1 MPMPH
6 VEERKAIG
14 QLLGQLRRQR
24 NLSQEELARRLGVSR
39 AFISQVEA
47 GKKNISRAKLPYV
60 ASVLGLSSA
69 ESNTLFEVV
78 DLSRGTLTLPETMP
92 FTVRREFLRLIQ
104 CNGQPSLG
112 SWSVLERKLAQIAP
126 VSE

>member
-1 MPMPH
+1 MP
-6 VEERKAIG
+6 EERKTIG
-14 QLLGQLRRQR
+14 HLLSQFRRQR

-39 AFISQVEA
+39 AFVSQVEA
-47 GKKNISRAKLPYV
+47 GKKNISRTKLPHL
-60 ASVLGLSSA
+60 ALVLELSSA

-78 DLSRGTLTLPETMP
+78 DLSRGTLNLPETMP

-104 CNGQPSLG
+104 CNGEPSLG
-112 SWSVLERKLAQIAP
+112 SWAVLERKLAQIAP

>member
-6 VEERKAIG
+6 VEEQETVG
-14 QLLGQLRRQR
+14 HVLGQFRRQR

-47 GKKNISRAKLPYV
+47 GKKNISRAKLPRL
-60 ASVLGLSSA
+60 ALALELSSA
-69 ESNTLFEVV
+69 ESNTLLEAV
-78 DLSRGTLTLPETMP
+78 DLSSGTLNLPETMP

-104 CNGQPSLG
+104 CNGEPSLG
-112 SWSVLERKLAQIAP
+112 SWAVLERKLARIAP